1 MDDHQTYFQGS
12 FVQNRTEMKFF
23 LIFEQ
28 NHGLPSLKKGCKINI
43 FLSTKT
49 CFLTGWSTNFIL
61 RPLSQN
67 KQRGSYHFW
76 PKSFEIHIFIIQE
89 DLFSQLVDQF
99 TSLLADCMTYW
110 YTFLITA
117 QLGYRRIDWIS
128 KWFFTLTLFTNWMN
142 DLSWL
147 YGSWWIA
154 WLCYM

>member
-43 FLSTKT
+43 FFSTKT

-67 KQRGSYHFW
+67 KQRGNYHFW

-89 DLFSQLVDQF
+89 ALFSQLVDQF

-128 KWFFTLTLFTNWMN
+128 KWFLTLTLFTNWMN

>member
-23 LIFEQ
+23 PIFEQ

-67 KQRGSYHFW
+67 KQRGNYHFW

-89 DLFSQLVDQF
+89 ALFSQLVDQF
-99 TSLLADCMTYW
+99 ISLLADFMTYW
-110 YTFLITA
+110 FTFLITA

-128 KWFFTLTLFTNWMN
+128 KWFLTLTLFTNWMN
-142 DLSWL
+142 DLSGL

>member
-12 FVQNRTEMKFF
+12 FVQNRTEMNFF

-67 KQRGSYHFW
+67 KQRGNYHFW

-89 DLFSQLVDQF
+89 ALFSQLVDQF

-128 KWFFTLTLFTNWMN
+128 KWFLTLTLFTNWMN

>member
-1 MDDHQTYFQGS
+1 MYGLGRLVFYMDDHQTYFQGS

-67 KQRGSYHFW
+67 KQRGNYHFW

-89 DLFSQLVDQF
+89 GLFSQLVDQF

-128 KWFFTLTLFTNWMN
+128 KWFLTDFI
-142 DLSWL
+142 
-147 YGSWWIA
+147 Y
-154 WLCYM
+154 